1 MRLPNGIKEMYG
13 RAKRAAGG
21 MIDIISAPSVP
32 AFAGIGSYSFGGNAL
47 NDDYSYNQTVYVNAE
62 VTSVMDGKKVGYGSA
77 KYVQEKNKKD
87 EKIRNRIN
95 YGNR

>member
-1 MRLPNGIKEMYG
+1 
-13 RAKRAAGG
+13 
-21 MIDIISAPSVP
+21 
-32 AFAGIGSYSFGGNAL
+32 
-47 NDDYSYNQTVYVNAE
+47 
-62 VTSVMDGKKVGYGSA
+62 MDGKKVGYGSA